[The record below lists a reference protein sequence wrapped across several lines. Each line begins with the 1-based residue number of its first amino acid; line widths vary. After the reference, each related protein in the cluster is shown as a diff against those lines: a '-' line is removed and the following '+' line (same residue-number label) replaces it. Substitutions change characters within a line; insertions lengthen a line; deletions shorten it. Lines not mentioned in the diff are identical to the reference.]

1 VTLGDGTIHAKRG
14 ENGMRDDRQE
24 LIDRESPED
33 LLEGKAVSRRG
44 FLKIAGVAGVA
55 VGAGAGLGGLIA
67 ACGAEETTTTTAGP
81 TTTAAPATTTTA
93 APMTTTTA
101 AAGAEVGREI
111 KVGVISPLTGAIA
124 VFAVADRWGIDMV
137 KEFVGDEV
145 VLGDGKLHKVS
156 WLLRDTQSDDSR
168 ASQVTS
174 DLILNDKADILSVGG
189 SPTTAV
195 PAAVMAETNGTPL
208 LSSNCPWQ
216 AMVFGR
222 YPDLKNPAECP
233 DKWVF
238 GSLFGIEQGTSALVQ
253 VLNKIPT
260 NKVAGLFLGNTI
272 DTQAWQTPGIGMEDS
287 LKAAG
292 YTVVNPGYFNLG
304 TEDFSAMIS
313 EYKKAG
319 CEINVGSNPGKDFP
333 NFWTQ
338 CAQQGYNPKACNE
351 MIGLGAYEDQ
361 LAMGDSAFGIIQIFT
376 WHKSWPYKDSIT
388 GMTNAQVA
396 DKYEKDLGKPW
407 DQFITGYMRNGW
419 VLDVLKRTKD
429 LDSKDSIREAVAA
442 TKLELITGPM
452 DLTIPVDPAGLRV
465 TPNIWKQ
472 PISLGQ
478 LQKGTTWP
486 VEGPMV
492 AAVDAPGVTD
502 ADLTQPF
509 TIKWGA

>member
-1 VTLGDGTIHAKRG
+1 
-14 ENGMRDDRQE
+14 MRDDRQE
-24 LIDRESPED
+24 PRDSERPEG
-33 LLEGKAVSRRG
+33 LLKGKSVSRRE
-44 FLKIAGVAGVA
+44 FLKIAGVAGAA

-67 ACGAEETTTTTAGP
+67 GCGGEVTTTTAGP
-81 TTTAAPATTTTA
+81 TTTVAPATTTTA
-93 APMTTTTA
+93 APVTTTTA
-101 AAGAEVGREI
+101 AGPEAGREI
-111 KVGVISPLTGAIA
+111 KVGVISPLTGPIAI
-124 VFAVADRWGIDMV
+124 FAVADRWGIDMV

-168 ASQVTS
+168 ASQVTA

-195 PAAVMAETNGTPL
+195 PAAVQAETNGTPL

-222 YPDLKNPAECP
+222 YPDLKNPADCP

-238 GSLFGIEQGTSALVQ
+238 GSLFGIEQATAALVQ
-253 VLNKIPT
+253 VLGKIST
-260 NKVAGLFLGNTI
+260 NKVAGLFLGNTL
-272 DTQAWQTPGIGMEDS
+272 DTQAWQTPGIGFEDS

-292 YTVVNPGYFNLG
+292 YTVVNPGYFNMG
-304 TEDFSAMIS
+304 TEDFTALIS

-338 CAQQGYNPKACNE
+338 CAQQGYKPKACNE

-361 LAMGDSAFGIIQIFT
+361 LAMGESAYGIIQIFT
-376 WHKSWPYKDSIT
+376 WHKAWPYKDSIT
-388 GMTNAQVA
+388 GMANVEVA

-407 DQFITGYMRNGW
+407 DQFITAYMRNGW

-429 LDSKDSIREAVAA
+429 LDNKESVLEAIKT
-442 TKLELITGPM
+442 TKLELITGPI
-452 DLTIPVDPAGLRV
+452 DFTQPVDPAGLHV

-478 LQKGTTWP
+478 LQKGQTWP

-492 AAVDAPGVTD
+492 AAVDAPGVT
-502 ADLTQPF
+502 AANLVEPF
-509 TIKWGA
+509 VIQWGA